1 MTGVIIMER
10 SSECTLSDL
19 CLDYLFKNHFDL
31 SIEHNGSKDG
41 DEWLDWTA
49 TRSDLNLCASDPLRL
64 VALFM
69 ISDDWI
75 ASNPIKRQSCS
86 PTEKTTNS
94 IADYGNT
101 YQYALDKLVQWG
113 YKVSTVEESADFMNH
128 YIFIAEKDEKSYSAT
143 DPLRLSGLV
152 TMIREYGENWT
163 RSDVSRSFSV
173 EPVPGVDNLDF
184 MWGKILD
191 SEQIE
196 EDLTDEKS
204 TPSGT

>member
-1 MTGVIIMER
+1 MMER
-10 SSECTLSDL
+10 PSECTLSDL
-19 CLDYLFKNHFDL
+19 CLDYLIKNHFDL

-64 VALFM
+64 VALFV
-69 ISDDWI
+69 ISDDWF
-75 ASNPIKRQSCS
+75 APGS

-113 YKVSTVEESADFMNH
+113 YKVSTVEDSADFMNH
-128 YIFIAEKDEKSYSAT
+128 YIFIAEKNEKRYSAT

-152 TMIREYGENWT
+152 AMIREYGENWT
-163 RSDVSRSFSV
+163 RSDVSRAFSV

-191 SEQIE
+191 PEQIE
-196 EDLTDEKS
+196 EDFTDEKS